1 MAMTLRTGGLMAL
14 LAVLA
19 GCAGRDFVR
28 PSPEAFRLGHTTYA
42 QVVDRMGEPRA
53 VSDMVQNGQKVR
65 SMTYRYT
72 TTTDTSWETGV
83 VPVRTLVCYV
93 HQERLVGYEFV
104 SSFKVDSTDFDETK
118 LAAIRK
124 GHSTRAEVLQLL
136 GQPSAYYI
144 PPMVTATAGEAIGYG
159 YAGREASGRYR
170 AFSKTVRI
178 TFDAQDRVAD
188 IAYTSA
194 GGK

>member
-1 MAMTLRTGGLMAL
+1 MSTTIRTGGLIAL

-42 QVVDRMGEPRA
+42 QVVERMGESRA
-53 VSDMVQNGQKVR
+53 VSDGVQNGQKVR
-65 SMTYRYT
+65 SITYRYT

-83 VPVRTLVCYV
+83 VPVRTVVYYF
-93 HQERLVGYEFV
+93 HQERLVGYAFV
-104 SSFKVDSTDFDETK
+104 SSFKTDSTDFDETK
-118 LAAIRK
+118 LAALSK
-124 GHSTRAEVLQLL
+124 GHTTRAEVLQLL

-159 YAGREASGRYR
+159 YARREASGRYR
-170 AFSKTVRI
+170 AFSKTLRI

-188 IAYTSA
+188 IAYTSS
-194 GGK
+194 GVK

>member
-1 MAMTLRTGGLMAL
+1 MATTIRTAGLMVL

-42 QVVDRMGEPRA
+42 QVVERMGEPRA
-53 VSDMVQNGQKVR
+53 GSEMVQNGQKVR
-65 SMTYRYT
+65 SVTYRYT

-83 VPVRTLVCYV
+83 VPVRTLVCYF
-93 HQERLVGYEFV
+93 HQDRLVGYEFV
-104 SSFKVDSTDFDETK
+104 SSFKADSTDFDETK
-118 LAAIRK
+118 RGALSK
-124 GHSTRAEVLQLL
+124 GHSTRAEVLQFL

-144 PPMVTATAGEAIGYG
+144 PPMVTATAGEAIGYA

-170 AFSKTVRI
+170 SFSKTLRI

-194 GGK
+194 GAK